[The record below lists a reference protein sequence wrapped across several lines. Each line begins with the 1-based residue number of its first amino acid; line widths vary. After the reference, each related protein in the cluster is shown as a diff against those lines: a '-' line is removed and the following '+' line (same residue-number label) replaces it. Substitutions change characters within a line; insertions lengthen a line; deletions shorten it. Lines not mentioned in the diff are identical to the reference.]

1 MLFWVIL
8 IGANI
13 IFWFLREYQARGSA
27 SSSVGVEQLFFGAIV
42 MFVLTFFGVP
52 ALNFKSGEIIEV
64 SDPLYFNL
72 RFGALLLLC
81 VVTPVHFFLIYLEN
95 RKHPK

>member
-1 MLFWVIL
+1 MLFWIIL

-13 IFWFLREYQARGSA
+13 CFWFLREYQARGSA
-27 SSSVGVEQLFFGAIV
+27 SCNIGVEQLFFGSVV

-52 ALNFKSGEIIEV
+52 ALNFKSGEIIES
-64 SDPLYFNL
+64 SDPLYFKL
-72 RFGALLLLC
+72 RFGALLLVC
-81 VVTPVHFFLIYLEN
+81 VVTPIHFFFFFLQN